1 MTYLTK
7 FIASRIDWC
16 QRQSTQACA
25 PHEREGWQAEE
36 AGLRDALFN
45 RDHTT
50 QYQQGPLDVFERY
63 ALGLQ
68 EGHALLRNAAVYY
81 QFAPPTRTPTTVSH
95 VGIDGTGDV
104 STRRIR
110 IVGLTR
116 RARTYLQ
123 ECRVA
128 WNGKE

>member
-7 FIASRIDWC
+7 FISSRIDWC

-36 AGLRDALFN
+36 AGLRDALFD

-63 ALGLQ
+63 AMGLQ

-81 QFAPPTRTPTTVSH
+81 QFAPPPATA
-95 VGIDGTGDV
+95 GTGDV
-104 STRRIR
+104 STRRIM
-110 IVGLTR
+110 GLTR
-116 RARTYLQ
+116 RVRKYLQ

-128 WNGKE
+128 GNGKE

>member
-63 ALGLQ
+63 AMGLQ

-81 QFAPPTRTPTTVSH
+81 QFAPPTRTA
-95 VGIDGTGDV
+95 GTGDV
-104 STRRIR
+104 STRRIM
-110 IVGLTR
+110 GLTR
-116 RARTYLQ
+116 RVETDVH
-123 ECRVA
+123 ECRVTG
-128 WNGKE
+128 NDKK